1 MQTSSD
7 SPDSDTGATRPGT
20 LVLACGAL
28 AREIAALRA
37 ANDWRDVAVRYLAP
51 ELHNRPE
58 RIPDAVERVVRETA
72 GDFARVIVGYA
83 DCGTAGGLDAVI
95 ARLSEEL
102 GVEIE
107 RIPGVHCY
115 EFYAGSE
122 VFAALSD
129 AEPGTFYLTDFLV
142 RHFERLV
149 IRGLGI
155 DRHPE
160 LHAMYFGNYR
170 RVIYLGQKA
179 TAADQLAAEAIAR
192 RMNLAYEFHLTG
204 YGGLGASLA
213 AALPA
218 V

>member
-1 MQTSSD
+1 MKTSSD
-7 SPDSDTGATRPGT
+7 SPARESGAARPRA

-28 AREIAALRA
+28 AREIAALRS

-72 GDFARVIVGYA
+72 GQFDRIVVGYA
-83 DCGTAGGLDAVI
+83 DCGTAGGLDDVI
-95 ARLSEEL
+95 ARLCSEL

-142 RHFERLV
+142 RHFDRLV

-160 LHAMYFGNYR
+160 LYAMYFGNYR
-170 RVIYLGQKA
+170 RVVYLGQKA
-179 TAADQLAAEAIAR
+179 TAADRQAAEGIAR

-204 YGGLGASLA
+204 YGGLGTSLA

-218 V
+218 A

>member
-1 MQTSSD
+1 MDVGSD
-7 SPDSDTGATRPGT
+7 SPEQGRQAPRT
-20 LVLACGAL
+20 LILACGAL

-37 ANDWRDVAVRYLAP
+37 ANGWDAVVVKYLAP

-58 RIPDAVERVVRETA
+58 RIPAAVEAAVAELATQFDRI
-72 GDFARVIVGYA
+72 IVGYA
-83 DCGTAGGLDAVI
+83 DCGTGGALDAAIERLRQGGLVAV
-95 ARLSEEL
+95 
-102 GVEIE
+102 E

-142 RHFERLV
+142 RHFDRLV

-160 LHAMYFGNYR
+160 LHQVYFGNYR
-170 RVIYLGQKA
+170 RVVYLAQKP
-179 TAADQLAAEAIAR
+179 TLADRAAAEAIAN
-192 RMNLAYEFHLTG
+192 RMGLGYEFHLTG
-204 YGGLGASLA
+204 FGGLGESLA

-218 V
+218 A